1 MIEFDE
7 DTALVE
13 IEMTPEKYERL
24 EKMAAAEKMSVE
36 EYVNKLAEKAVS
48 EYEEATEQTEQIEL
62 NLPED
67 LYNDLSILAVVR
79 GVSLERLIVNSLDEY
94 IKDAVYQLA
103 EEVYKYFTDKYKKE
117 E

>member
-7 DTALVE
+7 DTALAE
-13 IEMTPEKYERL
+13 IEMTPENYERL
-24 EKMAAAEKMSVE
+24 EKMAAAENKSVE
-36 EYVNKLAEKAVS
+36 EYITKLAEKAVS
-48 EYEEATEQTEQIEL
+48 EDEGATEQIEL
-62 NLPED
+62 DLPED

-79 GVSLERLIVNSLDEY
+79 GVSFERLIVDSLDEY
-94 IKDAVYQLA
+94 IQNAAYQLA

>member
-36 EYVNKLAEKAVS
+36 EYVTKLAEKAVS
-48 EYEEATEQTEQIEL
+48 EGEGATEQIGI

-79 GVSLERLIVNSLDEY
+79 GVNLERLIVNSLDEY
-94 IKDAVYQLA
+94 IQNYVYQLA